1 MLLTLSVVPIALTV
15 SAALISLE
23 IHYCCFYDS
32 NLSFHSAY
40 PKVTMY
46 TCALV
51 MPICPASPVSV
62 PSHIFPET
70 NVSCCRQYSI
80 DSSKFYVPKKE

>member
-1 MLLTLSVVPIALTV
+1 MLLTLTVVPIALTV
-15 SAALISLE
+15 SAALISLK
-23 IHYCCFYDS
+23 FTMVVFNDS

-62 PSHIFPET
+62 SFPHLSRDE
-70 NVSCCRQYSI
+70 R
-80 DSSKFYVPKKE
+80 